1 VTVRALGAHADGRG
15 VSFAVFSSVAEAVEL
30 CLFDDHGDETR
41 QRLDVDEGFIWRGHV
56 NGIAPGTR
64 YGFRVHGPWDPA
76 AGLRCNPDKLLLDPY
91 ARAIAGG
98 VRWHPTVYGDNG
110 GDSAPYVPRS
120 VVCAD
125 AFDWAGDR
133 RPRVALKDS
142 IIYELHVKGFT
153 KLHPA
158 VPAADRGTYRGL
170 AHPAVL
176 DHLQRLGV
184 TAVELLPVHQFVHD
198 AGLVARGLRNYWG
211 YQSIG
216 YFAPHNEYGSDPVGG
231 DQVDDFKTMVR
242 ALHSAGLEVILDV
255 VFNHT
260 AEGDQAGPTLCFRG
274 LDNAT
279 YYRLQN
285 DRSRYVD
292 DTGCGNT
299 LDVTQP
305 QCLRLVMDSL
315 RYWVSEMHV
324 DGFRFDLAAA
334 LGRGQHEFD
343 THSAFLEAIA
353 QDPLLSEVKLIA
365 EPWDVGSGGY
375 ELGDFP
381 PGWSEWNGRYRDTVR
396 DFWRGAAGALPD
408 FATRLTGSSDLYGR
422 GRRPADSINLI
433 TVHDGFTLTDLVS
446 YDHKHNEANG
456 EGNRDGTD
464 DNRSWNCGVE
474 GPTDDA
480 SVLALRARQ
489 RRNLL
494 ATLLLSEGVP
504 LILAGDELDRTQ
516 RGDNNA
522 YCHDDP
528 ISWVDWSTAD
538 TPADLTEFV
547 ATLCRFRLGHPVLRR
562 RRFFTE
568 GEILWHRPD
577 GEPMTADDWNT
588 PFARAVGASPADH
601 RFLLLINGWWEPL
614 TFTLPAPLRQQ
625 RLSVA
630 VDTTP
635 QTGAARVGPG
645 DEITVGGRALMLLE
659 DAAHGRQTSAVS
671 LS

>member
-1 VTVRALGAHADGRG
+1 VTAGALGAHADGRG
-15 VSFAVFSSVAEAVEL
+15 VSFAAFSSVAEAVEL
-30 CLFDDHGDETR
+30 CLFDDRGGETR
-41 QRLDVDEGFIWRGHV
+41 RRLDVDEGFIWRGHAS
-56 NGIAPGTR
+56 GIGPGTR

-76 AGLRCNPDKLLLDPY
+76 AGLRCNPGKLLLDPY

-98 VRWHPTVYGDNG
+98 VRWHPTVYGDND

-133 RPRVALKDS
+133 HPRVALEDS

-158 VPAADRGTYRGL
+158 VPAEDRGTYRGL

-176 DHLQRLGV
+176 DHLRRLGV
-184 TAVELLPVHQFVHD
+184 TAVELLPVQQFVHD

-216 YFAPHNEYGSDPVGG
+216 YFAPHNEYSSDPVAGA
-231 DQVDDFKTMVR
+231 QVDDFKAMVR
-242 ALHSAGLEVILDV
+242 GLHAAGLEVILDV

-260 AEGDQAGPTLCFRG
+260 AEGDDTGPTLCFRG
-274 LDNAT
+274 FDNAA
-279 YYRLQN
+279 YYRLQDDLN
-285 DRSRYVD
+285 RYVD

-299 LDVTQP
+299 FDATQP
-305 QCLRLVMDSL
+305 QCLRLIMDSL

-324 DGFRFDLAAA
+324 DGFRFDLAAT
-334 LGRGQHEFD
+334 LGRGRHDFD
-343 THSAFLEAIA
+343 THSAFLETIG

-375 ELGDFP
+375 ELGNFP

-408 FATRLTGSSDLYGR
+408 FATRLSGSADLYGR
-422 GRRPADSINLI
+422 GRRPAASINLI

-504 LILAGDELDRTQ
+504 LILAGDELGRTQ
-516 RGDNNA
+516 RGNNNA

-538 TPADLTEFV
+538 TSADVTEFV
-547 ATLCRFRLGHPVLRR
+547 ATLCRFRLSHPALRR

-568 GEILWHRPD
+568 GEILWLRPD
-577 GEPMTADDWNT
+577 GELMTADDWNT
-588 PFARAVGASPADH
+588 PFARAVAASPADH
-601 RFLLLINGWWEPL
+601 RFLLLVNGWWESL

-635 QTGAARVGPG
+635 QSGPARLGPG
-645 DEITVGGRALMLLE
+645 DEITVGGRALLLLE
-659 DAAHGRQTSAVS
+659 KAQPDP
-671 LS
+671 

>member
-1 VTVRALGAHADGRG
+1 VTVGALGAHADGRG
-15 VSFAVFSSVAEAVEL
+15 VSFAAFSSVAEAVEL
-30 CLFDDHGDETR
+30 CLFDDRGDETR
-41 QRLDVDEGFIWRGHV
+41 RRLDVDEGFIWRGHV
-56 NGIAPGTR
+56 SGVGPGTR

-76 AGLRCNPDKLLLDPY
+76 AGVRCNPDKLLLDPY

-98 VRWHPTVYGDNG
+98 VRWHPTVYGDNA

-133 RPRVALKDS
+133 RPRVALEDS

-158 VPAADRGTYRGL
+158 VAAEDRGTYRGL

-198 AGLVARGLRNYWG
+198 AGLVARGFRNYWG

-216 YFAPHNEYGSDPVGG
+216 YFAPHNEYSSDPVAGA
-231 DQVDDFKTMVR
+231 QVDDFKTMVR
-242 ALHSAGLEVILDV
+242 GLHAAGLEVILDV

-260 AEGDQAGPTLCFRG
+260 AEGDDTGPTLCFRG
-274 LDNAT
+274 FDNAA
-279 YYRLQN
+279 YYRLQ
-285 DRSRYVD
+285 DDLRRYVD

-299 LDVTQP
+299 FDAAQP
-305 QCLRLVMDSL
+305 QCLRLIMDSL

-324 DGFRFDLAAA
+324 DGFRFDLAAT
-334 LGRGQHEFD
+334 LGRGQSGFD
-343 THSAFLEAIA
+343 THSAFLETIG

-365 EPWDVGSGGY
+365 EPWDVGFGGY
-375 ELGDFP
+375 ELGNFP

-408 FATRLTGSSDLYGR
+408 FATRLSGSSDLYGR
-422 GRRPADSINLI
+422 GRRPAASINLI
-433 TVHDGFTLTDLVS
+433 TVHDGLTLTDLVS

-504 LILAGDELDRTQ
+504 LILAGDELGRTQ
-516 RGDNNA
+516 RGNNNA

-538 TPADLTEFV
+538 TPADVTEFV
-547 ATLCRFRLGHPVLRR
+547 AALCRFRLSHPALRR

-568 GEILWHRPD
+568 GEILWLRPD
-577 GEPMTADDWNT
+577 GEQMTADDWNT
-588 PFARAVGASPADH
+588 PFARAVAVSPADH
-601 RFLLLINGWWEPL
+601 RFLLLVNGWWEPL

-635 QTGAARVGPG
+635 QSGPARLGPC
-645 DEITVGGRALMLLE
+645 DEITVGGRALRLLE
-659 DAAHGRQTSAVS
+659 KAPAAHP
-671 LS
+671 